1 MAEYGYDGLAVRVLD
16 LDVEPSTRRIL
27 EASAVPL
34 VSLDTS
40 IQLARPFDREL
51 PTALALA
58 ADWGAPLVRVFGGDS
73 ANLDDIARRL
83 APALDLARSLGVT
96 VVLETHDAF
105 SSAVLVG
112 RLLDRVDDPAFAA
125 LWDVHHPYRVGESPE
140 TVLASLGARIRLVHV
155 KDARADGSLVPL
167 GEGDVPVYES
177 LALLLASGYA
187 GWLTVEW
194 EKRWHPELAEPEIAL
209 PREVDTLERWLG
221 VLEARQ
227 G

>member
-1 MAEYGYDGLAVRVLD
+1 MGEYGYDGLSVRVLD
-16 LDVEPSTRRIL
+16 LDVEPSARRIL
-27 EASAVPL
+27 EESDVPL
-34 VSLDTS
+34 VSVDTS
-40 IQLARPFDREL
+40 IELAHPFDREL
-51 PTALALA
+51 TAALELA
-58 ADWGAPLVRVFGGDS
+58 AAWRAPLVRVFGGEPVG
-73 ANLDDIARRL
+73 LDDIPRRL
-83 APALDLARSLGVT
+83 KPALGLARSLGVT
-96 VVLETHDAF
+96 VALETHDAF

-140 TVLASLGARIRLVHV
+140 TVLASLGPRIRLVHV

-167 GEGDVPVYES
+167 GEGDVPVRES
-177 LALLLASGYA
+177 LALLLASGYD

-194 EKRWHPELAEPEIAL
+194 EKRWHPELAEPEVAL
-209 PREVDTLERWLG
+209 PREVETLRRWLG